1 MSNLFD
7 LPLRSFCKRCIY
19 FDILYSSNF
28 FRCLLAVVYE
38 QKQQIEQNED
48 ESEVNNNEQQ

>member
-7 LPLRSFCKRCIY
+7 LPLRSFY
-19 FDILYSSNF
+19 FTMNKFLYSIF
-28 FRCLLAVVYE
+28 IIRWLLAVVCE

>member
-1 MSNLFD
+1 MSNLSNFA
-7 LPLRSFCKRCIY
+7 LRSFYLKMN
-19 FDILYSSNF
+19 ILWYCMF
-28 FRCLLAVVYE
+28 IFQCLLAVVYE